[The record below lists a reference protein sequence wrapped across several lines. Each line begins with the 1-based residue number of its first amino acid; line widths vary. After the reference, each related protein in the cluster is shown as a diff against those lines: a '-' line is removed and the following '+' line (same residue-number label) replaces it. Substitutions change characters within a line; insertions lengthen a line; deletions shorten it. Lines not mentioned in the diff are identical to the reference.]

1 VFISGINAPL
11 KRVSAVASNRIVFI
25 GDDRIPDANR
35 GQHGIKRIPARVRE
49 DGPSMSRGDFD
60 KTIQAGKDFPTHLPM
75 GFGGRLPS
83 RLLIKPVGK
92 AKSLQSRRRTSLDN
106 QRSG

>member
-25 GDDRIPDANR
+25 GDANR
-35 GQHGIKRIPARVRE
+35 GQHGIQRIPARVRE

-83 RLLIKPVGK
+83 RLLVKPVGK
-92 AKSLQSRRRTSLDN
+92 AKSLQGRRRTSLDN